1 MFANGRDQVFNGML
15 QSRFENIIEEVI
27 KDAESSEFILQ
38 FSQLGQNFFHKL
50 NQKAS
55 SCFNSSIN
63 VSLSLGNCLF
73 NCSLNFLHSSFDNR
87 LGKINL
93 SINNSLQFVEEVQNV
108 VLHFTRFNLGL
119 EFIENVLDVL
129 NNLHNIRNSHEFN
142 IFTRDKFSNEISQV
156 LLDGGDQVFDGLSKS
171 RLQDIIQQVIKDAES
186 SEFILQ
192 FSQLGQDFFHKLN
205 QKAFSCF
212 NSSLNVSF
220 SLGNHLVNGS
230 LNFLHSSFDNRLGKL
245 NLGINNSLQF
255 VEEVQN
261 VALHFTRFDLGLE
274 FIENVLNVLSNLH
287 DIRHSHVFSRLQL
300 VSKISKMLTNG
311 MFQGG
316 FEDIIEE
323 VIKDAISS
331 QFILQFIKFGHDLFQ
346 KLDKESLTLFNTS
359 FSIGLGFGNHFI
371 NGSLDLNKSKLDD
384 GFSNSHLGINNS
396 LQFVEE
402 VHNVCLHL
410 TRFNLSL
417 EFIEN
422 ILEVL
427 SNLHDIRNSHEF
439 NIFARDKFS
448 NEISQVLLDGR
459 DQVFDGLAK
468 SRLQDIIQQVIKNAE
483 SSDLVLQF
491 SQFSHDL
498 LQELNQK
505 ALSLLNSGINVSLS
519 LGNHLLN
526 GSINLLQS
534 SFDNGLGK
542 LNFGINNSLQ
552 FF

>member
-1 MFANGRDQVFNGML
+1 
-15 QSRFENIIEEVI
+15 
-27 KDAESSEFILQ
+27 
-38 FSQLGQNFFHKL
+38 
-50 NQKAS
+50 
-55 SCFNSSIN
+55 
-63 VSLSLGNCLF
+63 
-73 NCSLNFLHSSFDNR
+73 
-87 LGKINL
+87 
-93 SINNSLQFVEEVQNV
+93 
-108 VLHFTRFNLGL
+108 
-119 EFIENVLDVL
+119 
-129 NNLHNIRNSHEFN
+129 
-142 IFTRDKFSNEISQV
+142 
-156 LLDGGDQVFDGLSKS
+156 
-171 RLQDIIQQVIKDAES
+171 
-186 SEFILQ
+186 
-192 FSQLGQDFFHKLN
+192 
-205 QKAFSCF
+205 
-212 NSSLNVSF
+212 
-220 SLGNHLVNGS
+220 
-230 LNFLHSSFDNRLGKL
+230 
-245 NLGINNSLQF
+245 
-255 VEEVQN
+255 
-261 VALHFTRFDLGLE
+261 
-274 FIENVLNVLSNLH
+274 
-287 DIRHSHVFSRLQL
+287 
-300 VSKISKMLTNG
+300 

-316 FEDIIEE
+316 FENIIEE

-371 NGSLDLNKSKLDD
+371 NGSLDLNKSELDD
-384 GFSNSHLGINNS
+384 RFSNSHLGINNS

-402 VHNVCLHL
+402 VHDVCLHL

-422 ILEVL
+422 ILEVM

-468 SRLQDIIQQVIKNAE
+468 SRFQDIIQQVIKNAE

-552 FF
+552 FFEEVHDVSLHFTRFNLGLKLVENVLDVLSNLHNIRNGHVFSRLQLVSKISKMLTNGRDQVFNGMLQSGFENIIKEVIKDAISGQLILQFTKFGHDLLQKLNEQSLTFSNTSFSLGLSLGNQFIDGFIDLFKGSLDNSISFSNLAINNSLHFVKKVNNSSLDFSRFDLGLDFMKDILNLGNNIHKVLHSHEFNIFTRDKFSNEISQVLLDGRDQVFNGLAKSRLQDIIQQVIKDAESSEFILQVSQFGHDFLQKLNQKALPCSIP